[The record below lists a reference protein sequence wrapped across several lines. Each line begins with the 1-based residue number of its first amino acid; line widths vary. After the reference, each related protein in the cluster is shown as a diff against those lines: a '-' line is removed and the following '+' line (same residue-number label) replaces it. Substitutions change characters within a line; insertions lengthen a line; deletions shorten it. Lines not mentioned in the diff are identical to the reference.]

1 MYEKKEL
8 LLDLELVSISLQKT
22 LNQKNSNQ
30 RLQ

>member
-8 LLDLELVSISLQKT
+8 LLDLELMQLVFKKHL
-22 LNQKNSNQ
+22 NSNQ